1 VLWDVDHTLI
11 NAGGVS
17 REIYAAVFEEVIG
30 RPLDGLAEMA
40 GRTDLAIT
48 GDTLRLNGI
57 EPGDAV
63 LATFTGLLAERFA
76 EQRDALADRGRVL
89 PGAREVLHALA
100 DRPDVIQSV
109 LTGNMEPIARCK
121 LAAFGL
127 DGFVDFAVGAFGLDG
142 VERPPLVRLAR
153 KRAEQKYGE
162 VFDAATTVLIGDTPH
177 DVRAG
182 HEGGARVVAVATGA
196 SPETALRQ
204 AGAELVI
211 PDLTDTDAVVQAVLD
226 VSGP

>member
-11 NAGGVS
+11 NAGGIS
-17 REIYAAVFEEVIG
+17 KQIYAVVFEEVVG

-48 GDTLRLNGI
+48 GDTLRMNGV
-57 EPGDAV
+57 EPTEDV
-63 LATFTGLLAERFA
+63 LAAFTGLLAERFA
-76 EQRDALADRGRVL
+76 EHRDLVAERGRVL
-89 PGAREVLHALA
+89 PGAWNVLRALA
-100 DRPDVIQSV
+100 ERDDVIQSV

-121 LAAFGL
+121 LEAFGL
-127 DGFVDFAVGAFGLDG
+127 DGYVDFEVGAFGLDG
-142 VERPPLVRLAR
+142 VERPPLVGLAR
-153 KRAEQKYGE
+153 KRAEQKYGT
-162 VFDAATTVLIGDTPH
+162 VFDPATTVLVGDTPY

-196 SPETALRQ
+196 SPQAALRQ

-211 PDLTDTDAVVQAVLD
+211 PDLTDTEAVVRAVLD
-226 VSGP
+226 VSG